1 MRKVLIPRANG
12 ENGMTKLG
20 IIIMAEGCGVKRFI
34 GMKLL
39 TGARNIVGIAIG
51 IAGVVMAERAA
62 FCAKRA
68 NIFFLVV
75 GEKNDWSCIY
85 THARG

>member
-12 ENGMTKLG
+12 ENGITKLG
-20 IIIMAEGCGVKRFI
+20 IIIIAEGCGVKRFI

-39 TGARNIVGIAIG
+39 TGARNIVGFAIG
-51 IAGVVMAERAA
+51 IAEVVIAERAA

-68 NIFFLVV
+68 NIFFLLW
-75 GEKNDWSCIY
+75 EKK
-85 THARG
+85 